1 MQNSINPTNSINLA
15 NLNSSN
21 PSNSTNSQNS
31 HNSISNGSN
40 KFLNYVKNDNKE
52 EQISKTL
59 MAVKALENT
68 ISNGTSNANDSLVRE
83 LDRLFGAHKK
93 ISE

>member
-68 ISNGTSNANDSLVRE
+68 ISNGTSNTNDSLVRE